1 MLQIGTETK
10 IGFDSRSTANVHF
23 CIFILLD
30 MTDYMTNGMANQM
43 RKDIHEQVILR
54 AYDTVVDLSCPHLP
68 RDCQLEIIRMLI
80 PTRIRLPL
88 SFIQN

>member
-1 MLQIGTETK
+1 M
-10 IGFDSRSTANVHF
+10 
-23 CIFILLD
+23 
-30 MTDYMTNGMANQM
+30 NQM
-43 RKDIHEQVILR
+43 RKDIHEQVILE

-68 RDCQLEIIRMLI
+68 RDRQLEIIRMLI

>member
-1 MLQIGTETK
+1 
-10 IGFDSRSTANVHF
+10 
-23 CIFILLD
+23 
-30 MTDYMTNGMANQM
+30 MTNVMANPM
-43 RKDIHEQVILR
+43 CKDIHERVNLE

-88 SFIQN
+88 SFIQNQSKTQQNRKGFMLKLLPGARKVHR